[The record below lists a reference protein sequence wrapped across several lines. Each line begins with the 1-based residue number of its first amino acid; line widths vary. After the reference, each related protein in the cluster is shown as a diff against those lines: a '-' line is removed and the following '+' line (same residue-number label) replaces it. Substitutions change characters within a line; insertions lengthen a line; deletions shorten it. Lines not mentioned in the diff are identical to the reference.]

1 MCHRYIITSK
11 TKIEKTVNL
20 SCRSVPILL
29 LAIKAECKIF
39 RKRCLYAG
47 IPIRVLQH
55 LKKLTL

>member
-20 SCRSVPILL
+20 SRPSVTILL
-29 LAIKAECKIF
+29 LAIKAECNIF

-47 IPIRVLQH
+47 IPLRVL
-55 LKKLTL
+55 

>member
-20 SCRSVPILL
+20 SRPSVTILL
-29 LAIKAECKIF
+29 LAIKAECNIF

-47 IPIRVLQH
+47 IPIRVL
-55 LKKLTL
+55 